1 MPVTTILPIN
11 SLHAS
16 DNYGIGSSRDM
27 GYGNVH
33 RTFSTFGTAEKT
45 PMVLQKRTPMVVQ
58 KRTHLVSECP

>member
-1 MPVTTILPIN
+1 MSVTTILPIN

-33 RTFSTFGTAEKT
+33 RSTGKDTFGTFRTAEKDTYGTAEKDT
-45 PMVLQKRTPMVVQ
+45 FGK
-58 KRTHLVSECP
+58 